1 MIDTEEMVKKAI
13 AAYKAGKKSQARD
26 LLTQVV
32 DVDERNEQGWL
43 YLSLVV
49 DSLEEQELC
58 LENVLSINPT
68 NAQARKAIE
77 VIRKKQG
84 KPPLGDQHPAGGGKV
99 ASTPP
104 APTNDP
110 WDGADTAWGDLGAS
124 GGRGGDSW
132 STVLEN
138 DANPWGTPSTPQP
151 PTSSSASSPWDSGAW
166 EVPPPSPPTSPSPT
180 ASPWD
185 SNDDTGWFSDAP
197 ATSVEWG
204 QNDSAGGGYHG
215 SGQSVGAPSSTELDS
230 WISGLNLGKDS
241 PESGTQGGNA
251 PPPSS
256 DWSSG
261 WEQMGGA
268 SAGGG
273 AIENASP
280 FKVDDLGAGA
290 VAKPEA
296 YLKPE
301 PQQPTPS
308 KAASSKASLPPTPS
322 RSRYADE
329 DEDDDEEEGYGY
341 GEIKFGDEA
350 KTTDSLFK
358 AGFLEDEDED
368 EYAELFA
375 LIPEEIQAAAQSK
388 AKSKPQSSGGGSL
401 VAVVILSLLNLAA
414 LAGLVFNLMS

>member
-110 WDGADTAWGDLGAS
+110 WDSTDTAWGDLGAGS
-124 GGRGGDSW
+124 GRGGDSW
-132 STVLEN
+132 GAVLEN
-138 DANPWGTPSTPQP
+138 DANPWGTP
-151 PTSSSASSPWDSGAW
+151 PTASSSTSSPWDSGAW
-166 EVPPPSPPTSPSPT
+166 EVPPPPTSPSPP
-180 ASPWD
+180 AS
-185 SNDDTGWFSDAP
+185 DDATGWFSDAP

-241 PESGTQGGNA
+241 PESSARGGSA

-256 DWSSG
+256 DWSAG

-290 VAKPEA
+290 VAKPET

-301 PQQPTPS
+301 PQPSTPS
-308 KAASSKASLPPTPS
+308 KAPSSKTTLPPTPS

-329 DEDDDEEEGYGY
+329 DEDEEEGYGY

-375 LIPEEIQAAAQSK
+375 LIPEEIQAPTQSK
-388 AKSKPQSSGGGSL
+388 AKPQSSGGGSL
-401 VAVVILSLLNLAA
+401 VAVVILGLLNLAA